1 MPDDG
6 LPDAAPFERPAGGGL
21 LAGDGRIAWL
31 LGLGMLLL
39 LVAVASATL
48 TMFRVADDTDM
59 VEHTLVVEATINR
72 LAAYN
77 EQVETARRGYLI
89 EPSPGFR
96 RTMEDARGRLRT
108 ELVSLGDLVS
118 DNPTQ
123 GPRVTEIARLNDER
137 NRLLSE
143 LFAAGTAQAAVT
155 GEGTFES
162 NRGVAIVRRI
172 RALAAQMAE
181 TEAALLRERN
191 QSQLTSL
198 ILLYV
203 VGGIALALLIA
214 VLGTV
219 IHLVLRYNRSLNRAQ
234 DLLRR
239 ANEGLEAA
247 VARRTAELQRANQE
261 IQRFAYIV
269 SHDLRS
275 PLVNVLGFTAELDEA
290 RKTIH
295 AYLAGLFE
303 REPGV
308 RDEAVWSAVEED
320 VPEALVFI
328 RTSTEKMDRLIN
340 SILQL
345 SRQGRRQLVPET
357 LDMDQLVAGVIA
369 NLHQLA
375 HDSGATVTAGPLPE
389 LQSDRMA
396 VEQILSNLVENA
408 IKYLSPARA
417 GEIRIEGRRANH
429 LVEIDVIDNGRGI
442 AFHDHER
449 IFELFRRSGAQDQP
463 GEGIGLAHVRALAY
477 RLGGTIDVESELDR
491 GSMFRLSLPA
501 RFIATEQTH
510 E

>member
-1 MPDDG
+1 MPDDP
-6 LPDAAPFERPAGGGL
+6 LPDAVQLRQAARGRL
-21 LAGDGRIAWL
+21 LAGDRRIAWL
-31 LGLGMLLL
+31 LGLGILLL
-39 LVAVASATL
+39 LVAVAAATL
-48 TMFRVADDTDM
+48 TMFRVAGDTDR

-72 LAAYN
+72 LAAFN

-96 RTMEDARGRLRT
+96 RTVEDAGSRLGV
-108 ELVSLGDLVS
+108 ELSALRALVA
-118 DNPTQ
+118 DNPAQ
-123 GPRVTEIARLNDER
+123 GARVAEIARLAEER
-137 NRLLSE
+137 DGLLATVFS
-143 LFAAGTAQAAVT
+143 ARGGPTARAGGNA
-155 GEGTFES
+155 FES
-162 NRGVAIVRRI
+162 QRGVAIVRRI
-172 RALAAQMAE
+172 RAISAQMAE

-203 VGGIALALLIA
+203 VGGIALALLIG
-214 VLGTV
+214 VLATV
-219 IHLVLRYNRSLNRAQ
+219 IYLVLRYNSSLNHAQ

-247 VARRTAELQRANQE
+247 VAQRTAELQRANQE

-275 PLVNVLGFTAELDEA
+275 PLVNVLGFTAELEA
-290 RKTIH
+290 ARQTIH
-295 AYLAGLFE
+295 AWLAGLFE
-303 REPGV
+303 RHPGM
-308 RDEAVWSAVEED
+308 RDEAVWSAVRDD
-320 VPEALVFI
+320 VPEALGFI

-345 SRQGRRQLVPET
+345 SRQGRRQLVPEM
-357 LDMDQLVAGVIA
+357 LDMDELVAGVIA
-369 NLHQLA
+369 TLHQLA
-375 HDSGATVTAGPLPE
+375 HDSGATVTAGPLPG
-389 LQSDRMA
+389 LHSDRMA

-408 IKYLSPARA
+408 IKYLSPARP
-417 GEIRIEGRRANH
+417 GEIRVEGRRASR

-442 AFHDHER
+442 APQDHER
-449 IFELFRRSGAQDQP
+449 IFELFRRSGTQDRP

-477 RLGGTIDVESELDR
+477 RLGGTIEVESELDR

-501 RFIATEQTH
+501 RFITSEQTH